1 MSKEKNK
8 RTEKEAMA
16 YIAELGETLTKA
28 ESSFVESIFYIVK
41 DQYSKDQY
49 FDVIQMCCETL
60 LDWKEEGL
68 SNAEL
73 FDKMREKVDL
83 SKKKEDKVIDLKRIS
98 LRRADK
104 KSKSTKDLQV
114 TAELRNLLNLFN
126 MEPIDRIKNEIFIK
140 KLGGADSAEIAT
152 LYHKSVSDVEA
163 IYEERLAMVNEIR
176 VKDGKV
182 FIGEDENYSKKLN
195 EQLDDIKS
203 VVF

>member
-1 MSKEKNK
+1 MGKNK
-8 RTEKEAMA
+8 IKETEAIA
-16 YIAELGETLTKA
+16 YITELEETLTG
-28 ESSFVESIFYIVK
+28 VESNFIRTIFYMVK

-49 FDVIQMCCETL
+49 LDVIQSCCETL
-60 LDWKEEGL
+60 FDWKEEGL
-68 SNAEL
+68 SNMEL

>member
-8 RTEKEAMA
+8 RTEKEAFA
-16 YIAELGETLTKA
+16 YIAELGETLTDV
-28 ESSFVESIFYIVK
+28 ESSFVKSIFYMVK

-68 SNAEL
+68 SNMEL

-83 SKKKEDKVIDLKRIS
+83 SKKKDDKVIDLKRIS

-104 KSKSTKDLQV
+104 KINNTSAIQA
-114 TAELRNLLNLFN
+114 TAELRNLLDLFN
-126 MEPIDRIKNEIFIK
+126 MEPTDKVKNDIFLK
-140 KLGGADSAEIAT
+140 KLAGADSAKIAA
-152 LYHKSVSDVEA
+152 LYHKSVKEVEA

-182 FIGEDENYSKKLN
+182 FIGEDENYSNKLN